1 MPASRMTIKGQVTI
15 PKEIRERLDLHPGDQ
30 VEFLE
35 EDHIIRVCKRVESSP
50 FTPYLGYLRA
60 LAGQDPDALLD
71 ELRGEPD
78 P

>member
-15 PKEIRERLDLHPGDQ
+15 PKEIRERLGLHPGDQ

-35 EDHIIRVCKRVESSP
+35 EDNMIRLCKRVESSP
-50 FTPYLGYLRA
+50 FARYRGYLRP

-71 ELRGEPD
+71 EMRGDPD